1 MATGFRLTSDEDEIR
16 LNLTPMIDAVF
27 LLLVFFMV
35 TTVFTHSQQLKIE
48 LPEAVNYD
56 SLKEKKL
63 NVSIAPDGRLEIN
76 GNLVS
81 MGELGSWLQQEKARV
96 TATSLIIKADAKTPH
111 GYVIDVMETANAIG
125 VERISVE
132 TEEPRERQQR

>member
-1 MATGFRLTSDEDEIR
+1 MATGFRLTTDEDEVR

-27 LLLVFFMV
+27 LLLIFFMV

-63 NVSIAPDGRLEIN
+63 NVSIASDGRVEIN